1 MNKYIHQIIRKLKC
15 SKVKREEIKKQL
27 TADFMGAE
35 ENGEKPEDI
44 IKRMGN
50 PSEIAEEFNSSF
62 PASELKKYKKEKW
75 IRRSAIGILILL
87 LLAAVVYWILPKTK
101 PVEDGGVFKESEVRA
116 QAEAVIQSLSGSDYE
131 SLRQYAD
138 EKMSS
143 VLTDDF
149 LEKAKDNFGPEWGEF
164 RSYGNIYS
172 AQVTQMGKTYAVV
185 QVNASFEKV
194 SITFNISFDQNMK
207 LAGLYMK

>member
-35 ENGEKPEDI
+35 ENGENPEDI

-50 PSEIAEEFNSSF
+50 PSEIAEEFNNSF
-62 PASELKKYKKEKW
+62 PVSELKKYKKEKW
-75 IRRSAIGILILL
+75 IKRSVIAILILL
-87 LLAAVVYWILPKTK
+87 LLAAAIYWILPKTK
-101 PVEDGGVFKESEVRA
+101 PVEDSGVFRETEVRT
-116 QAEAVIQSLSGSDYE
+116 QAETVIQFLSGGDYE
-131 SLRQYAD
+131 SLRQCAN
-138 EKMSS
+138 EKMTS

-149 LEKAKDNFGPEWGEF
+149 LEKVKGNFGPEWGEF

-194 SITFNISFDQNMK
+194 SITFNISFDQDMK